1 MYWQCFVLKEILDF
15 YKKNPLQGI
24 SAALYLQLPDICI
37 KVGHGP
43 AVVAAGAGCLLSGSV
58 ESHRCYQFL
67 FTLRLPFGDDL
78 I

>member
-1 MYWQCFVLKEILDF
+1 M
-15 YKKNPLQGI
+15 QGI
-24 SAALYLQLPDICI
+24 SAALNLQLPDICI

-43 AVVAAGAGCLLSGSV
+43 AAGAGCLLSGFV
-58 ESHRCYQFL
+58 KSHRCYLFL

>member
-1 MYWQCFVLKEILDF
+1 M
-15 YKKNPLQGI
+15 QGI
-24 SAALYLQLPDICI
+24 SAALNLQLPDTCICI

-43 AVVAAGAGCLLSGSV
+43 AVLAAGVGCLLSGFV
-58 ESHRCYQFL
+58 KFHRSYLFL

>member
-1 MYWQCFVLKEILDF
+1 MQV
-15 YKKNPLQGI
+15 I
-24 SAALYLQLPDICI
+24 SAALNLQLPDIRI

-43 AVVAAGAGCLLSGSV
+43 AVLAAGAGCLLSGFFK
-58 ESHRCYQFL
+58 SHRCYLFL

>member
-15 YKKNPLQGI
+15 YKNPMQGI
-24 SAALYLQLPDICI
+24 SAALYPQLPDICI
-37 KVGHGP
+37 KVGYGP
-43 AVVAAGAGCLLSGSV
+43 AVIAAGAGCLFSGFV
-58 ESHRCYQFL
+58 KSHRCYLFI

>member
-1 MYWQCFVLKEILDF
+1 M
-15 YKKNPLQGI
+15 QGI
-24 SAALYLQLPDICI
+24 SAALNLQLPDIYI

-43 AVVAAGAGCLLSGSV
+43 ALLAAGAGCLLSGFV
-58 ESHRCYQFL
+58 KFHRRYLFI

>member
-1 MYWQCFVLKEILDF
+1 MQV
-15 YKKNPLQGI
+15 I
-24 SAALYLQLPDICI
+24 SAALNLQLSDICI

-43 AVVAAGAGCLLSGSV
+43 AVLAAGAGCLLSGFV
-58 ESHRCYQFL
+58 KSHRCYLFL

>member
-1 MYWQCFVLKEILDF
+1 MQVIA
-15 YKKNPLQGI
+15 
-24 SAALYLQLPDICI
+24 AALNLRLPDICI

-43 AVVAAGAGCLLSGSV
+43 AVLAAGAGCLLSGFV
-58 ESHRCYQFL
+58 KSHRCYLFL

>member
-1 MYWQCFVLKEILDF
+1 MQV
-15 YKKNPLQGI
+15 I
-24 SAALYLQLPDICI
+24 SAALNLQLPDICI

-43 AVVAAGAGCLLSGSV
+43 AVLEAGAGCLLSGFV
-58 ESHRCYQFL
+58 KSHRCYLFI